1 MKKYYLKP
9 NVKMEPLIWQWYAW
23 PHLIAPQTA
32 ACNIVR
38 RHLKIME
45 SYILAPD
52 LHIKASSN
60 PKLIGGPYLNVEV
73 EKAPKV
79 EELIKKTKSMCSS
92 LISLDKSLKECN
104 IMLQTEAI
112 GGSLNHLYEKVPEN
126 LKGLVELVYDLNSHP
141 SLRLIEPLI
150 YKKYYSD
157 GQQKVALSEIKADYR
172 NFVLST
178 PRIEGPD
185 EVYINIPF
193 SSPKLDY
200 LFEAREKAISEEE
213 LEGIFY
219 IDSAQRELFRSFFTE
234 NSPSLPE
241 DRNYK
246 GEGIRVR
253 YFGHACVLLETK
265 SVSILLDPVIS
276 YQVANTKVPRYTL
289 YDLPDHIDFV
299 LLTHNHQDHF
309 MLETLLQL
317 RHKIGTVVFPS
328 NNKGALEDPSIR
340 LMLEH
345 IGFSSLVELDDM
357 QSISVSGGEIIGLP
371 FLGEHADLNIQT
383 KLAYHINL
391 LGKKFIFA
399 ADSTNLDSHLY
410 DHIFNWIGEID
421 FLFLG
426 MECDGA
432 PLSWLY
438 GPLLSSPLKN
448 THDKERTL
456 SGSDFKKAWPIVE
469 KSKCKNAYVYA
480 MGQEPWLGYIMAL
493 QYNEDSP
500 QIVQSNLFI
509 DECRKK
515 GIESER
521 LFGRK
526 EWIL

>member
-9 NVKMEPLIWQWYAW
+9 NVKAEPLMWQWYAW

-32 ACNIVR
+32 ACNIVG

-45 SYILAPD
+45 SYMLAPD
-52 LHIKASSN
+52 LHIKAASN
-60 PKLIGGPYLNVEV
+60 PKLIGGPYLNVEI
-73 EKAPKV
+73 EKTHKV
-79 EELIKKTKSMCSS
+79 QGLIEKTKSICSS
-92 LISLDKSLKECN
+92 LISLASSLKACN
-104 IMLQTEAI
+104 VMLQSEAI
-112 GGSLNHLYEKVPEN
+112 GGSLTHLYEKVPEN
-126 LKGLVELVYDLNSHP
+126 LKGLVELVYDLNNYP

-150 YKKYYSD
+150 YKKYYSED
-157 GQQKVALSEIKADYR
+157 QQKIALSEIKTDFR

-178 PRIEGPD
+178 PKIESSD
-185 EVYINIPF
+185 EVYLNTPF
-193 SSPKLDY
+193 SNYKLDH
-200 LFEAREKAISEEE
+200 LFEAREKPISQGE
-213 LEGIFY
+213 LEGFFHV
-219 IDSAQRELFRSFFTE
+219 DPDQKELFRSFFTE
-234 NSPSLPE
+234 CAPSIPE
-241 DRNYK
+241 NKNYK
-246 GEGIRVR
+246 GEGIRIR

-276 YQVANTKVPRYTL
+276 YQITDATVPRYTL

-317 RHKIGTVVFPS
+317 RHKIGTIVFPT

-345 IGFSSLVELDDM
+345 LGFSSLIELNDM
-357 QSISVSGGEIIGLP
+357 QTQQVPGGEIIGLP

-391 LGKKFIFA
+391 LGKKFVFA
-399 ADSTNLDSHLY
+399 ADSTNLDSQLY
-410 DHIFNWIGEID
+410 THIFDWIGAID
-421 FLFLG
+421 FLFVG

-448 THDKERTL
+448 SYDKERTL

-469 KSKCKNAYVYA
+469 KSQCKNAYVYA

-493 QYNEDSP
+493 QYNQDSP

-509 DECRKK
+509 DECRKR

-526 EWIL
+526 EWII

>member
-1 MKKYYLKP
+1 
-9 NVKMEPLIWQWYAW
+9 MEPLIWQWYAW

-32 ACNIVR
+32 ACNIVG

-79 EELIKKTKSMCSS
+79 EDLIKKTKDMCSP
-92 LISLDKSLKECN
+92 LISLDKSLKAFN

-157 GQQKVALSEIKADYR
+157 NQQKVALSEIKVDFR

-178 PRIEGPD
+178 PRIE
-185 EVYINIPF
+185 EANEIYINIPF
-193 SSPKLDY
+193 SSPKLDH
-200 LFEAREKAISEEE
+200 LFRAREKAISEEE
-213 LEGIFY
+213 LEEIFHMG
-219 IDSAQRELFRSFFTE
+219 SGQKELFKSFFTE
-234 NSPSLPE
+234 NSPSLPK

-246 GEGIRVR
+246 EEGIRVR

-276 YQVANTKVPRYTL
+276 YQVAETKVPRYTL

-345 IGFSSLVELDDM
+345 LGFSSLVELNDM
-357 QSISVSGGEIIGLP
+357 QTISIPGGEIIGLP

-383 KLAYHINL
+383 KLAYNINL

-448 THDKERTL
+448 AYDKERTL

-493 QYNEDSP
+493 QYSEDSS

-509 DECRKK
+509 EECHKK

-526 EWIL
+526 EWII

>member
-1 MKKYYLKP
+1 
-9 NVKMEPLIWQWYAW
+9 
-23 PHLIAPQTA
+23 
-32 ACNIVR
+32 
-38 RHLKIME
+38 
-45 SYILAPD
+45 
-52 LHIKASSN
+52 
-60 PKLIGGPYLNVEV
+60 
-73 EKAPKV
+73 
-79 EELIKKTKSMCSS
+79 MCSS
-92 LISLDKSLKECN
+92 LIALDKSLKECN
-104 IMLQTEAI
+104 VMLQTEAI

-157 GQQKVALSEIKADYR
+157 DQQRVALSEIKADFR

-178 PRIEGPD
+178 PRIESSD

-193 SSPKLDY
+193 SSPKLDH

-213 LEGIFY
+213 LEEIFH

-241 DRNYK
+241 DRSYK

-276 YQVANTKVPRYTL
+276 YEVADTKVPRYTL

-345 IGFSSLVELDDM
+345 IGFF
-357 QSISVSGGEIIGLP
+357 IS
-371 FLGEHADLNIQT
+371 
-383 KLAYHINL
+383 
-391 LGKKFIFA
+391 
-399 ADSTNLDSHLY
+399 
-410 DHIFNWIGEID
+410 
-421 FLFLG
+421 
-426 MECDGA
+426 C
-432 PLSWLY
+432 
-438 GPLLSSPLKN
+438 
-448 THDKERTL
+448 
-456 SGSDFKKAWPIVE
+456 
-469 KSKCKNAYVYA
+469 
-480 MGQEPWLGYIMAL
+480 
-493 QYNEDSP
+493 
-500 QIVQSNLFI
+500 
-509 DECRKK
+509 
-515 GIESER
+515 
-521 LFGRK
+521 
-526 EWIL
+526 

>member
-1 MKKYYLKP
+1 MKKYYLKS

-32 ACNIVR
+32 ACNIVG

-52 LHIKASSN
+52 LHIKASNN
-60 PKLIGGPYLNVEV
+60 PRLIGGPYLNVEV
-73 EKAPKV
+73 EKAHKV
-79 EELIKKTKSMCSS
+79 QDLIKTTKSMCSS
-92 LISLDKSLKECN
+92 LISLDTALKKFN
-104 IMLQTEAI
+104 IILQNEAL
-112 GGSLNHLYEKVPEN
+112 GGSLTHLYEKIPEN

-157 GQQKVALSEIKADYR
+157 DQQKIALSEIKTDFR

-178 PRIEGPD
+178 PRIENSD

-193 SSPKLDY
+193 SSYKLDH
-200 LFEAREKAISEEE
+200 LFEAREKPISQEE
-213 LEGIFY
+213 LEDIFH
-219 IDSAQRELFRSFFTE
+219 ITSDQKELFKSFFTE
-234 NSPSLPE
+234 KAPSLSE
-241 DRNYK
+241 DRNYE

-276 YQVANTKVPRYTL
+276 YHVDSAKVSRYTL
-289 YDLPDHIDFV
+289 YDLPNYIDFV

-317 RHKIGTVVFPS
+317 RHKIGTIIFPA
-328 NNKGALEDPSIR
+328 NHKGALEDPSIR

-345 IGFSSLVELDDM
+345 LGFSSLIELDDM
-357 QSISVSGGEIIGLP
+357 QAKSIPGGEVIGLP

-383 KLAYHINL
+383 KLAYYIRL
-391 LGKKFIFA
+391 LGKKFVFA

-410 DHIFNWIGEID
+410 EHIFDWIGEID

-438 GPLLSSPLKN
+438 GPLLSSPLK
-448 THDKERTL
+448 KYL
-456 SGSDFKKAWPIVE
+456 
-469 KSKCKNAYVYA
+469 
-480 MGQEPWLGYIMAL
+480 
-493 QYNEDSP
+493 
-500 QIVQSNLFI
+500 
-509 DECRKK
+509 
-515 GIESER
+515 
-521 LFGRK
+521 
-526 EWIL
+526 

>member
-32 ACNIVR
+32 ACNIVG

-79 EELIKKTKSMCSS
+79 EDLIKKTKSMCSS
-92 LISLDKSLKECN
+92 LIALDKSLKECN
-104 IMLQTEAI
+104 VMLQTEAI

-157 GQQKVALSEIKADYR
+157 DQQRVALSEIKADFR

-178 PRIEGPD
+178 PRIESSD

-193 SSPKLDY
+193 SSPKLDH

-213 LEGIFY
+213 LEEIFH

-241 DRNYK
+241 DRSYK

-276 YQVANTKVPRYTL
+276 YEVADTKVPRYTL

-357 QSISVSGGEIIGLP
+357 QAISVPGGEIIGLP

-399 ADSTNLDSHLY
+399 ADSTNLDSCLY

-448 THDKERTL
+448 IHDKERTL

-526 EWIL
+526 EWNL